1 MCINYYDIIK
11 VFIMDIEFTKP
22 TLVEPG
28 TKYFLNETLAR
39 CSKFKQNY
47 YNDMFNILVTITIIA
62 TIGGFLYYKYKG
74 KPTPAEKLL
83 KERDRKHYILSRIKN
98 YQDVK
103 KMESQTL
110 ISGLPGWENEYDQI

>member
-1 MCINYYDIIK
+1 MVNII
-11 VFIMDIEFTKP
+11 
-22 TLVEPG
+22 
-28 TKYFLNETLAR
+28 
-39 CSKFKQNY
+39 
-47 YNDMFNILVTITIIA
+47 VTITIIS